1 MSYPRALTRAVLCML
16 LSLML
21 LACEEGGKGA
31 PGSSG
36 PREVVIIKL
45 EPRREVYTTAL
56 AGRIASFQVAEVR
69 PQVGGILQQRLF
81 TEGADVKAGQAL
93 YQIDPATYEAALD
106 SAQAALMKAEA
117 NVTPAR
123 LKAERFRELLAI
135 KAVSKQEYDDA
146 QAAFKQAEA
155 DVAVNRAAVKTARIN
170 LEYTKVRSPISG
182 RIGKS
187 AFTPGALVT
196 ANQAQALT
204 SVRQLDPVYVDITQ
218 SSQDLLRLRAQFTNG
233 ELRSAAEEAP
243 VRLKLENGAMY
254 PHEGRLQFTDV
265 SVDES
270 TGMVSLRALFPNPE
284 HILLPGMYVR
294 AVIAEGVDENALL
307 VPQRALRR
315 DPKGQ
320 ASVLLVDG
328 GGRVDVRLVDVGRT
342 VGDSWQVL
350 SGLKPG
356 DRVIVEG
363 GQNVR
368 PGMSVKIRGEGKRG
382 SRRGRERAG
391 CPIRG
396 PLGFW
401 RAGCDLTP
409 VPHISPPPTVFEQS
423 ITVW

>member
-16 LSLML
+16 LSLTL

-204 SVRQLDPVYVDITQ
+204 SVRQLDPVYVDINQ

-328 GGRVDVRLVDVGRT
+328 GGKVDVRLVDVGRT

-368 PGMSVKIRGEGKRG
+368 PGMSVKIRGEG
-382 SRRGRERAG
+382 
-391 CPIRG
+391 
-396 PLGFW
+396 
-401 RAGCDLTP
+401 
-409 VPHISPPPTVFEQS
+409 
-423 ITVW
+423 

>member
-21 LACEEGGKGA
+21 LACEEGGKGT

-56 AGRIASFQVAEVR
+56 AGRIASFHVAEVR

-328 GGRVDVRLVDVGRT
+328 GGKVDVRLVDVGRT

-368 PGMSVKIRGEGKRG
+368 PGMSVKIRGEG
-382 SRRGRERAG
+382 
-391 CPIRG
+391 
-396 PLGFW
+396 
-401 RAGCDLTP
+401 
-409 VPHISPPPTVFEQS
+409 
-423 ITVW
+423 

>member
-1 MSYPRALTRAVLCML
+1 MSYSRALTRAVLCML

-81 TEGADVKAGQAL
+81 TEGSDVKAGQAL

-328 GGRVDVRLVDVGRT
+328 GGKVDVRLVDVGRT

-368 PGMSVKIRGEGKRG
+368 PGMSVKIRGEG
-382 SRRGRERAG
+382 
-391 CPIRG
+391 
-396 PLGFW
+396 
-401 RAGCDLTP
+401 
-409 VPHISPPPTVFEQS
+409 
-423 ITVW
+423 

>member
-328 GGRVDVRLVDVGRT
+328 GGKVDVRLVDVGRT

-356 DRVIVEG
+356 DRVFVEG

-368 PGMSVKIRGEGKRG
+368 PGMSVKIRGEG
-382 SRRGRERAG
+382 
-391 CPIRG
+391 
-396 PLGFW
+396 
-401 RAGCDLTP
+401 
-409 VPHISPPPTVFEQS
+409 
-423 ITVW
+423 

>member
-155 DVAVNRAAVKTARIN
+155 DVAVNRAAVK
-170 LEYTKVRSPISG
+170 
-182 RIGKS
+182 KS
-187 AFTPGALVT
+187 R
-196 ANQAQALT
+196 QKT
-204 SVRQLDPVYVDITQ
+204 S
-218 SSQDLLRLRAQFTNG
+218 
-233 ELRSAAEEAP
+233 SA
-243 VRLKLENGAMY
+243 
-254 PHEGRLQFTDV
+254 
-265 SVDES
+265 
-270 TGMVSLRALFPNPE
+270 
-284 HILLPGMYVR
+284 
-294 AVIAEGVDENALL
+294 
-307 VPQRALRR
+307 
-315 DPKGQ
+315 
-320 ASVLLVDG
+320 
-328 GGRVDVRLVDVGRT
+328 
-342 VGDSWQVL
+342 
-350 SGLKPG
+350 
-356 DRVIVEG
+356 
-363 GQNVR
+363 
-368 PGMSVKIRGEGKRG
+368 
-382 SRRGRERAG
+382 
-391 CPIRG
+391 
-396 PLGFW
+396 
-401 RAGCDLTP
+401 
-409 VPHISPPPTVFEQS
+409 
-423 ITVW
+423 

>member
-328 GGRVDVRLVDVGRT
+328 GGVDVRLVDVGRT

-368 PGMSVKIRGEGKRG
+368 PGMSVKIRGEG
-382 SRRGRERAG
+382 
-391 CPIRG
+391 
-396 PLGFW
+396 
-401 RAGCDLTP
+401 
-409 VPHISPPPTVFEQS
+409 
-423 ITVW
+423 

>member
-1 MSYPRALTRAVLCML
+1 MSYPRALARAVLCML
-16 LSLML
+16 LSMML

-31 PGSSG
+31 PGASG
-36 PREVVIIKL
+36 PREVVVIKL

-106 SAQAALMKAEA
+106 SAQAALMKSEA

-170 LEYTKVRSPISG
+170 LAYTKVRSPISG

-233 ELRSAAEEAP
+233 ELRSVAEEAP

-328 GGRVDVRLVDVGRT
+328 GGKAEVRLVDVGRT

-350 SGLKPG
+350 SGLNPG
-356 DRVIVEG
+356 DLVIVEG

-368 PGMSVKIRGEGKRG
+368 PGMSVKIRSEG
-382 SRRGRERAG
+382 
-391 CPIRG
+391 
-396 PLGFW
+396 
-401 RAGCDLTP
+401 
-409 VPHISPPPTVFEQS
+409 
-423 ITVW
+423 

>member
-1 MSYPRALTRAVLCML
+1 MSYPRALTRAVRCML

-21 LACEEGGKGA
+21 LACEEGGKGPPA
-31 PGSSG
+31 SSG
-36 PREVVIIKL
+36 PREVVLLKL

-328 GGRVDVRLVDVGRT
+328 GGKVDVRLVDVGRT

-368 PGMSVKIRGEGKRG
+368 PGMSVKIRGEG
-382 SRRGRERAG
+382 
-391 CPIRG
+391 
-396 PLGFW
+396 
-401 RAGCDLTP
+401 
-409 VPHISPPPTVFEQS
+409 
-423 ITVW
+423 

>member
-16 LSLML
+16 LSLTL

-218 SSQDLLRLRAQFTNG
+218 SSQDLLRLRAHFTNG

-328 GGRVDVRLVDVGRT
+328 GGKVDVRLVDVGRT

-363 GQNVR
+363 GQSVR
-368 PGMSVKIRGEGKRG
+368 PGMSVKIRGEG
-382 SRRGRERAG
+382 
-391 CPIRG
+391 
-396 PLGFW
+396 
-401 RAGCDLTP
+401 
-409 VPHISPPPTVFEQS
+409 
-423 ITVW
+423 

>member
-45 EPRREVYTTAL
+45 EPRREVYTTAP

-81 TEGADVKAGQAL
+81 TEGDDVKAGQAL

-328 GGRVDVRLVDVGRT
+328 GGKVDVRLVDVGRT

-368 PGMSVKIRGEGKRG
+368 PGMSVKIRGEG
-382 SRRGRERAG
+382 
-391 CPIRG
+391 
-396 PLGFW
+396 
-401 RAGCDLTP
+401 
-409 VPHISPPPTVFEQS
+409 
-423 ITVW
+423 

>member
-36 PREVVIIKL
+36 PREVVIINL
-45 EPRREVYTTAL
+45 APPREVYTTAL

-294 AVIAEGVDENALL
+294 AVIAAGVDENALL

-328 GGRVDVRLVDVGRT
+328 GGKVDVRLVDVGRT

-368 PGMSVKIRGEGKRG
+368 PGMSVKIRGEG
-382 SRRGRERAG
+382 
-391 CPIRG
+391 
-396 PLGFW
+396 
-401 RAGCDLTP
+401 
-409 VPHISPPPTVFEQS
+409 
-423 ITVW
+423 

>member
-1 MSYPRALTRAVLCML
+1 M
-16 LSLML
+16 
-21 LACEEGGKGA
+21 
-31 PGSSG
+31 
-36 PREVVIIKL
+36 
-45 EPRREVYTTAL
+45 
-56 AGRIASFQVAEVR
+56 AEVR

-106 SAQAALMKAEA
+106 SAQAALMKSEA

-233 ELRSAAEEAP
+233 ELRSVAEEAP

-294 AVIAEGVDENALL
+294 AVITEGVDENALL

-328 GGRVDVRLVDVGRT
+328 GGKAEVRLVDVGRT

-350 SGLKPG
+350 SGLNPG
-356 DRVIVEG
+356 DLVIVEG

-368 PGMSVKIRGEGKRG
+368 PGMSVKIRSEG
-382 SRRGRERAG
+382 
-391 CPIRG
+391 
-396 PLGFW
+396 
-401 RAGCDLTP
+401 
-409 VPHISPPPTVFEQS
+409 
-423 ITVW
+423 

>member
-218 SSQDLLRLRAQFTNG
+218 SNQDLLRLRAQFTNG

-328 GGRVDVRLVDVGRT
+328 GGKVDVRLVDVGRT

-368 PGMSVKIRGEGKRG
+368 PGMSVKIRGEG
-382 SRRGRERAG
+382 
-391 CPIRG
+391 
-396 PLGFW
+396 
-401 RAGCDLTP
+401 
-409 VPHISPPPTVFEQS
+409 
-423 ITVW
+423 

>member
-1 MSYPRALTRAVLCML
+1 MSYPRALARAVLCML
-16 LSLML
+16 LSMML

-31 PGSSG
+31 PGASG
-36 PREVVIIKL
+36 PREVVVIKL

-106 SAQAALMKAEA
+106 SAQAALMKSEA

-233 ELRSAAEEAP
+233 ELRSVAEEAP

-294 AVIAEGVDENALL
+294 AVITEGVDEHALL
-307 VPQRALRR
+307 GPQRALRR

-328 GGRVDVRLVDVGRT
+328 GGKAEVRLVDVGRT

-350 SGLKPG
+350 SGLNPG
-356 DRVIVEG
+356 DLVIVEG

-368 PGMSVKIRGEGKRG
+368 PGMSVKIRSEG
-382 SRRGRERAG
+382 
-391 CPIRG
+391 
-396 PLGFW
+396 
-401 RAGCDLTP
+401 
-409 VPHISPPPTVFEQS
+409 
-423 ITVW
+423 

>member
-1 MSYPRALTRAVLCML
+1 MSYPRALARAVLCML
-16 LSLML
+16 LSMML

-31 PGSSG
+31 PGASG
-36 PREVVIIKL
+36 PREVVVIKL

-106 SAQAALMKAEA
+106 SAQAALMKSEA

-233 ELRSAAEEAP
+233 ELRSFAEEAP

-294 AVIAEGVDENALL
+294 AVITEGVDENALL

-315 DPKGQ
+315 DPKWQ

-328 GGRVDVRLVDVGRT
+328 GGKAEVRLVDVGRT

-350 SGLKPG
+350 SGLNPG
-356 DRVIVEG
+356 DLVIVEG

-368 PGMSVKIRGEGKRG
+368 PGMSVKIRSEG
-382 SRRGRERAG
+382 
-391 CPIRG
+391 
-396 PLGFW
+396 
-401 RAGCDLTP
+401 
-409 VPHISPPPTVFEQS
+409 
-423 ITVW
+423 

>member
-328 GGRVDVRLVDVGRT
+328 GGKVDVRLVDVGRT

-356 DRVIVEG
+356 DRAIVDG

-368 PGMSVKIRGEGKRG
+368 PGMSVKIRGEG
-382 SRRGRERAG
+382 
-391 CPIRG
+391 
-396 PLGFW
+396 
-401 RAGCDLTP
+401 
-409 VPHISPPPTVFEQS
+409 
-423 ITVW
+423 

>member
-170 LEYTKVRSPISG
+170 LEYTKVRSPLSG

-328 GGRVDVRLVDVGRT
+328 GGKVDVRLVDVGRT

-368 PGMSVKIRGEGKRG
+368 PGMSVKIRGEG
-382 SRRGRERAG
+382 
-391 CPIRG
+391 
-396 PLGFW
+396 
-401 RAGCDLTP
+401 
-409 VPHISPPPTVFEQS
+409 
-423 ITVW
+423 

>member
-294 AVIAEGVDENALL
+294 AVIAEGVDENDLL

-328 GGRVDVRLVDVGRT
+328 GGKVDVRLVDVGRT

-368 PGMSVKIRGEGKRG
+368 PGMSVKIRGEG
-382 SRRGRERAG
+382 
-391 CPIRG
+391 
-396 PLGFW
+396 
-401 RAGCDLTP
+401 
-409 VPHISPPPTVFEQS
+409 
-423 ITVW
+423 

>member
-270 TGMVSLRALFPNPE
+270 TGMVSLRALFPN

-328 GGRVDVRLVDVGRT
+328 GGKVDVRLVDVGRT

-368 PGMSVKIRGEGKRG
+368 PGMSVKIRGEG
-382 SRRGRERAG
+382 
-391 CPIRG
+391 
-396 PLGFW
+396 
-401 RAGCDLTP
+401 
-409 VPHISPPPTVFEQS
+409 
-423 ITVW
+423 

>member
-21 LACEEGGKGA
+21 LVCEEGSKGA

-56 AGRIASFQVAEVR
+56 AGRIASFQMAEVR

-328 GGRVDVRLVDVGRT
+328 GGKVDVRLVDVGRT

-368 PGMSVKIRGEGKRG
+368 PGMSVKIRGEG
-382 SRRGRERAG
+382 
-391 CPIRG
+391 
-396 PLGFW
+396 
-401 RAGCDLTP
+401 
-409 VPHISPPPTVFEQS
+409 
-423 ITVW
+423 

>member
-328 GGRVDVRLVDVGRT
+328 GGKVDVRLVDVGRT

-363 GQNVR
+363 GKNVR
-368 PGMSVKIRGEGKRG
+368 HGMSEKIRGEG
-382 SRRGRERAG
+382 
-391 CPIRG
+391 
-396 PLGFW
+396 
-401 RAGCDLTP
+401 
-409 VPHISPPPTVFEQS
+409 
-423 ITVW
+423 

>member
-1 MSYPRALTRAVLCML
+1 MSYPRALARAVLCML
-16 LSLML
+16 LSMML

-31 PGSSG
+31 SGTSG
-36 PREVVIIKL
+36 PREVVVIKL

-106 SAQAALMKAEA
+106 SAQAALMKSEA

-233 ELRSAAEEAP
+233 ELRSVAEEAP

-294 AVIAEGVDENALL
+294 AVITEGVDENALL

-328 GGRVDVRLVDVGRT
+328 GGKAEVRLVDVGRT

-350 SGLKPG
+350 SGLNPG
-356 DRVIVEG
+356 DLVIVEG

-368 PGMSVKIRGEGKRG
+368 PGMSVKIRSEG
-382 SRRGRERAG
+382 
-391 CPIRG
+391 
-396 PLGFW
+396 
-401 RAGCDLTP
+401 
-409 VPHISPPPTVFEQS
+409 
-423 ITVW
+423 

>member
-1 MSYPRALTRAVLCML
+1 MSYPRALARAVLCML
-16 LSLML
+16 LSMML
-21 LACEEGGKGA
+21 LACEEGSKGA
-31 PGSSG
+31 PGASG
-36 PREVVIIKL
+36 PREVVVIKL

-106 SAQAALMKAEA
+106 SAQAALMKSEA

-233 ELRSAAEEAP
+233 ELRSVAEEAP

-294 AVIAEGVDENALL
+294 AVITEGVDENALL

-328 GGRVDVRLVDVGRT
+328 GGKAEVRLVDVGRT

-350 SGLKPG
+350 SGLNPG
-356 DRVIVEG
+356 DLVIVEG

-368 PGMSVKIRGEGKRG
+368 PGMSVKIRSEG
-382 SRRGRERAG
+382 
-391 CPIRG
+391 
-396 PLGFW
+396 
-401 RAGCDLTP
+401 
-409 VPHISPPPTVFEQS
+409 
-423 ITVW
+423 

>member
-243 VRLKLENGAMY
+243 VLLKLENGAMY

-328 GGRVDVRLVDVGRT
+328 GGKVDVRLVDVGRT

-368 PGMSVKIRGEGKRG
+368 PGMSVKIRGEG
-382 SRRGRERAG
+382 
-391 CPIRG
+391 
-396 PLGFW
+396 
-401 RAGCDLTP
+401 
-409 VPHISPPPTVFEQS
+409 
-423 ITVW
+423 

>member
-204 SVRQLDPVYVDITQ
+204 SVRQLDPVYVDITP

-328 GGRVDVRLVDVGRT
+328 GGKVDVRLVDVGRT

-368 PGMSVKIRGEGKRG
+368 PGMSVKIRGEG
-382 SRRGRERAG
+382 
-391 CPIRG
+391 
-396 PLGFW
+396 
-401 RAGCDLTP
+401 
-409 VPHISPPPTVFEQS
+409 
-423 ITVW
+423 

>member
-69 PQVGGILQQRLF
+69 PQGGGILQQRLF

-328 GGRVDVRLVDVGRT
+328 GGKVDVRLVDVGRT

-368 PGMSVKIRGEGKRG
+368 PGMSVKIRGEG
-382 SRRGRERAG
+382 
-391 CPIRG
+391 
-396 PLGFW
+396 
-401 RAGCDLTP
+401 
-409 VPHISPPPTVFEQS
+409 
-423 ITVW
+423 

>member
-36 PREVVIIKL
+36 
-45 EPRREVYTTAL
+45 RREVYTTAL

-328 GGRVDVRLVDVGRT
+328 GGKVDVRLVDVGRT

-368 PGMSVKIRGEGKRG
+368 PGMSVKIRGEG
-382 SRRGRERAG
+382 
-391 CPIRG
+391 
-396 PLGFW
+396 
-401 RAGCDLTP
+401 
-409 VPHISPPPTVFEQS
+409 
-423 ITVW
+423 

>member
-81 TEGADVKAGQAL
+81 TEGADVKTGQAL

-170 LEYTKVRSPISG
+170 LEYTKVRSPITG

-328 GGRVDVRLVDVGRT
+328 GGKVDVRLVDVGRT

-368 PGMSVKIRGEGKRG
+368 PGMSVKIRGEG
-382 SRRGRERAG
+382 
-391 CPIRG
+391 
-396 PLGFW
+396 
-401 RAGCDLTP
+401 
-409 VPHISPPPTVFEQS
+409 
-423 ITVW
+423 

>member
-16 LSLML
+16 LSLTL

-81 TEGADVKAGQAL
+81 TEGADVKAGRAL

-328 GGRVDVRLVDVGRT
+328 GGKVDVRLVDVGRT

-368 PGMSVKIRGEGKRG
+368 PGMSVKIRGEG
-382 SRRGRERAG
+382 
-391 CPIRG
+391 
-396 PLGFW
+396 
-401 RAGCDLTP
+401 
-409 VPHISPPPTVFEQS
+409 
-423 ITVW
+423 

>member
-328 GGRVDVRLVDVGRT
+328 GGKVDARLVDVGRT

-368 PGMSVKIRGEGKRG
+368 PGMSVKIRGEG
-382 SRRGRERAG
+382 
-391 CPIRG
+391 
-396 PLGFW
+396 
-401 RAGCDLTP
+401 
-409 VPHISPPPTVFEQS
+409 
-423 ITVW
+423 

>member
-1 MSYPRALTRAVLCML
+1 MSYPRALTRAVLWML

-328 GGRVDVRLVDVGRT
+328 GGKVDVRLVDVGRT

-368 PGMSVKIRGEGKRG
+368 PGMSVKIRGEG
-382 SRRGRERAG
+382 
-391 CPIRG
+391 
-396 PLGFW
+396 
-401 RAGCDLTP
+401 
-409 VPHISPPPTVFEQS
+409 
-423 ITVW
+423 

>member
-328 GGRVDVRLVDVGRT
+328 GGKVDVRLVDVGHT

-368 PGMSVKIRGEGKRG
+368 PGMSVKIRGEG
-382 SRRGRERAG
+382 
-391 CPIRG
+391 
-396 PLGFW
+396 
-401 RAGCDLTP
+401 
-409 VPHISPPPTVFEQS
+409 
-423 ITVW
+423 

>member
-21 LACEEGGKGA
+21 LACEEGGKGT

-270 TGMVSLRALFPNPE
+270 TGMVSLRALFPNHE

-328 GGRVDVRLVDVGRT
+328 GGKVDVRLVDVGRT

-368 PGMSVKIRGEGKRG
+368 PGMSVKIRGEG
-382 SRRGRERAG
+382 
-391 CPIRG
+391 
-396 PLGFW
+396 
-401 RAGCDLTP
+401 
-409 VPHISPPPTVFEQS
+409 
-423 ITVW
+423 

>member
-1 MSYPRALTRAVLCML
+1 MSYPRALTRAVLCRL

-328 GGRVDVRLVDVGRT
+328 GGKVDVRLVDVGRT

-368 PGMSVKIRGEGKRG
+368 PGMSVKIRGEG
-382 SRRGRERAG
+382 
-391 CPIRG
+391 
-396 PLGFW
+396 
-401 RAGCDLTP
+401 
-409 VPHISPPPTVFEQS
+409 
-423 ITVW
+423 

>member
-123 LKAERFRELLAI
+123 LKEERFRELLAI

-328 GGRVDVRLVDVGRT
+328 GGKVDVRLVDVGRT

-368 PGMSVKIRGEGKRG
+368 PGMSVKIRGEG
-382 SRRGRERAG
+382 
-391 CPIRG
+391 
-396 PLGFW
+396 
-401 RAGCDLTP
+401 
-409 VPHISPPPTVFEQS
+409 
-423 ITVW
+423 

>member
-320 ASVLLVDG
+320 ASLLLVDG
-328 GGRVDVRLVDVGRT
+328 GGKVDVRLVDVGRT

-368 PGMSVKIRGEGKRG
+368 PGMSVKIRGEG
-382 SRRGRERAG
+382 
-391 CPIRG
+391 
-396 PLGFW
+396 
-401 RAGCDLTP
+401 
-409 VPHISPPPTVFEQS
+409 
-423 ITVW
+423 

>member
-328 GGRVDVRLVDVGRT
+328 GGKVDVRLVDVGRT
-342 VGDSWQVL
+342 VGDSWPGL

-368 PGMSVKIRGEGKRG
+368 PGMSVKIRGEG
-382 SRRGRERAG
+382 
-391 CPIRG
+391 
-396 PLGFW
+396 
-401 RAGCDLTP
+401 
-409 VPHISPPPTVFEQS
+409 
-423 ITVW
+423 

>member
-146 QAAFKQAEA
+146 QAAFTQAEA

-328 GGRVDVRLVDVGRT
+328 GGQVDVRLVDVGRT

-368 PGMSVKIRGEGKRG
+368 PGMSVKIRGEG
-382 SRRGRERAG
+382 
-391 CPIRG
+391 
-396 PLGFW
+396 
-401 RAGCDLTP
+401 
-409 VPHISPPPTVFEQS
+409 
-423 ITVW
+423 